1 MSVPQGFPP
10 PSLAPSPA
18 AVRRRA
24 NLPAGVVA
32 AALAGCTAIALVW
45 FVFANVVIGGSFGAW
60 SGLVWLNVVA
70 GLIAAFILVVP
81 AGFLLARHVWAAW
94 TLFGLCLLYVVGI
107 VAVPMPSGTSFG
119 THLDFV
125 LGFHK
130 SNGVPIGLA
139 AIFAFLAAIAA
150 VVSATVRSPRR

>member
-1 MSVPQGFPP
+1 MA
-10 PSLAPSPA
+10 APIPA
-18 AVRRRA
+18 PVRRRA

-32 AALAGCTAIALVW
+32 AVLAGCTAIALVW
-45 FVFANVVIGGSFGAW
+45 FVFANVLIGGSFGDW
-60 SGLVWLNVVA
+60 SGMVWLNVVC
-70 GLIAAFILVVP
+70 GLIAAALLLVP
-81 AGFLLARHVWAAW
+81 AGFLLARHIWAAW
-94 TLFGLCLLYVVGI
+94 TLFGLCLVSVVGI

-119 THLDFV
+119 AHLDFV

-150 VVSATVRSPRR
+150 IVSATVRSPRH